1 VGVVMHFRDIT
12 RRARY
17 EKTAVQPLGGGK
29 HWPPLFWVDPVG
41 RCVVYANKAATNN
54 WTTASKAFIG
64 WTSTPWTLTSRAGAG
79 LYQTTFEISQD
90 ARHFEVG
97 FAAAA

>member
-1 VGVVMHFRDIT
+1 V
-12 RRARY
+12 RA

-29 HWPPLFWVDPVG
+29 HWPLFWVDPVG

-64 WTSTPWTLTSRAGAG
+64 MDINTLDVDLTPEQACIKRHLRSARTHGTLKSVSPRQLGT
-79 LYQTTFEISQD
+79 
-90 ARHFEVG
+90 
-97 FAAAA
+97 